1 MYHLSGETWIL
12 LCLSQE
18 TFDVVFSNRGETS
31 GGMGGYLYSYER
43 EMDHLSLCGLYRIS
57 DVRMVCVSSE
67 IMRKHGSSHIS
78 YLSNDL

>member
-18 TFDVVFSNRGETS
+18 ASDVVFSNRGETS

-43 EMDHLSLCGLYRIS
+43 AMDHLSLCGLYRIS

-67 IMRKHGSSHIS
+67 VMRKKI
-78 YLSNDL
+78 YDVL